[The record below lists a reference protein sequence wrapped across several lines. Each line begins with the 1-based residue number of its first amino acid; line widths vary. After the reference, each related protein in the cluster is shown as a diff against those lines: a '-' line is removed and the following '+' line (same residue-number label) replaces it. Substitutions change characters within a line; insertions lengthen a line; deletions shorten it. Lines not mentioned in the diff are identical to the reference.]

1 MDEYFSKYT
10 FVRKVFFYFS
20 IFKFVIQT
28 FFNKRPFLLKYII
41 KALIDSKKSKFG
53 KGL

>member
-10 FVRKVFFYFS
+10 FVRKVLFIFY
-20 IFKFVIQT
+20 FKFVIQT